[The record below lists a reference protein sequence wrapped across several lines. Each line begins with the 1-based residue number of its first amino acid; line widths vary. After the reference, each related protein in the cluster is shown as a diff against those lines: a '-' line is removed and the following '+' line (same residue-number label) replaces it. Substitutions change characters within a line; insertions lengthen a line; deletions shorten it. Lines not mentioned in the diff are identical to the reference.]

1 MNMNGENKSK
11 VSKIVIISVI
21 AVAVLV
27 ALLVFIAIFDK
38 NLGLFPE
45 RNQEEKI
52 LEYEGEEYVLK
63 DGIETF
69 LIIGL
74 DKASENITSDSYN
87 NNQQA
92 DFMMLMVFDNNTKK
106 YSTIHINRDTMAEVE
121 ILGVEGNKVGTV
133 NTQIALAHTYGKG
146 GSISSLNTTKAVSNL
161 LYDVKVNHY
170 MTLTLDSVSVMSD
183 LVDGVTLEV
192 LDDFTGIEGGENL
205 IKGETVTL
213 TPEEALL
220 YVQGRSGLEDSTNL
234 DRMERQKQFLDSMRV
249 ELEERIK
256 TDNEFL
262 ADAVIKMSKHMDS
275 DCSTARLQEVGE
287 RMKSY
292 EFVEVKDIVGETKIS
307 SENKLEFY
315 PDEKALKKLVIDLFY
330 VIKK

>member
-1 MNMNGENKSK
+1 MNSDKKSK
-11 VSKIVIISVI
+11 TVKIVVISVVS
-21 AVAVLV
+21 AVVLIT
-27 ALLVFIAIFDK
+27 LLVLIAIFDK

-45 RNQEEKI
+45 QDQEEKT
-52 LEYEGEEYVLK
+52 LEYNGEEYTLK
-63 DGIETF
+63 DGVETF
-69 LIIGL
+69 LVIGL
-74 DKASENITSDSYN
+74 DKNSGDITADSYN

-92 DFMMLMVFDNNTKK
+92 DFMMLMVFDNNSKT
-106 YSTIHINRDTMAEVE
+106 YSTIHINRDTMAEIE

-146 GSISSLNTTKAVSNL
+146 GSISSLNTAKAVSNL
-161 LYDVKVNHY
+161 LYDVKINHY
-170 MTLTLDSVSVMSD
+170 MTLTLDSVSVMND
-183 LVDGVTLEV
+183 LVGGVTLEV

-205 IKGETVTL
+205 VKGETVKL

-220 YVQGRSGLEDSTNL
+220 YVQGRAGLEDNTNV
-234 DRMERQKQFLDSMRV
+234 DRMERQKQYLNSMRV
-249 ELEERIK
+249 ELEKRIQ

-262 ADAVIKMSKHMDS
+262 ADAVIKMSKHMES

-292 EFVEVKDIVGETKIS
+292 EFVEVKDIEGESKVS

-315 PDEKALKKLVIDLFY
+315 PDENALKKVVIDLFY
-330 VIKK
+330 VPKK

>member
-1 MNMNGENKSK
+1 MNSDKKSK
-11 VSKIVIISVI
+11 TVKIVVISVI
-21 AVAVLV
+21 SAVVLITIL
-27 ALLVFIAIFDK
+27 ALIAIFDN

-45 RNQEEKI
+45 QDQEEKT
-52 LEYEGEEYVLK
+52 LEYNGEEYTLK
-63 DGIETF
+63 DGVETF
-69 LIIGL
+69 LVIGL
-74 DKASENITSDSYN
+74 DKNSGDITADSYN

-92 DFMMLMVFDNNTKK
+92 DFMMLMVFDNNSKT

-146 GSISSLNTTKAVSNL
+146 GSISSLNTAKAVSNL
-161 LYDVKVNHY
+161 LYDVKINHY
-170 MTLTLDSVSVMSD
+170 MTLALDSVSVMND
-183 LVDGVTLEV
+183 LVGGVTLEV

-205 IKGETVTL
+205 VKGETVKL

-220 YVQGRSGLEDSTNL
+220 YVQGRAGLEDSTNV
-234 DRMERQKQFLDSMRV
+234 DRMERQKQYLNSMRV
-249 ELEERIK
+249 ELEKRIQ

-262 ADAVIKMSKHMDS
+262 ADAVIKMSKHMES
-275 DCSTARLQEVGE
+275 DCSTARLQEIGE

-292 EFVEVKDIVGETKIS
+292 EFVEVKDIEGESKVS

-315 PDEKALKKLVIDLFY
+315 PDENALKKVVIDLFY
-330 VIKK
+330 VPKK